1 MTHTIRAAL
10 AINLLLATLL
20 GGLATTAQA
29 TEDNCTVWLWQTDGS
44 YWRQCVRPNG
54 TVYCQSRKGKT
65 ISVVS
70 CRK

>member
-1 MTHTIRAAL
+1 MTHPTRIAL
-10 AINLLLATLL
+10 AAHLLLAALL
-20 GGLATTAQA
+20 GGLAATAHA

-70 CRK
+70 CSK